1 MPRFLLSSSCV
12 LLLTSSLAAEPPK
25 ISFRVPAGFVAE
37 KIAGSPQVEHPVF
50 ACFDDRGR
58 LYVADN
64 AGMNLNAEQLL
75 KQLPNCIRLL
85 ESTKGDGVYDKS
97 TVFADKMSMPMG
109 VLWHDGAV
117 YSCSPPSL
125 WKLEDTTGKGVC
137 DKRTE
142 LVTKFG
148 FTGNAAD
155 IHGPFLGP
163 DGLFYWTDGRH
174 GHEIRAGGGTMKG
187 KAARIFRCKPD
198 GTNVEVVCGGGM
210 DDPVEMAFTE
220 EGEPFAVVD
229 IFEARPARV
238 DALIYCIDGGV
249 FPYYE
254 AVLGE
259 FKRTGPLL
267 PAVSELG
274 WVAPSGLTR
283 YRSAVFGKEY
293 TDNLFSTQFNKHKVM
308 RHILERD
315 GAGFKSKDEDFITS
329 DDPDFHPT
337 SVREDADGSLIVID
351 TGGWFRIG
359 CPTSVVA
366 KPEIKGGIYRIRKKD
381 APKVEDPYGLRIPWE
396 EAPAEKLIR
405 LLDDTRPAVRDKS
418 IQALVH
424 RGETVINLLFS
435 TAKSGATARLRR
447 NAIWTLCRIGPPESL
462 KQLISCVNDI
472 SASVQQVTARVLG
485 IHRCARNVFPGGM
498 AFYATP
504 AVRRELAICFGR
516 NRNPTNVGLVSLLH
530 HHTNDRFLEHSVIHA
545 LIEIGNRKDTAE
557 LFKNQSAT
565 PRMQR
570 TLLIALDQMENGNL
584 TKEEVLP
591 FLSSDDRALQ
601 QAAWE
606 IVLKH
611 TDWLPDVASEIRKE
625 LVKPTPAGTRSVLAP
640 ESLARAARV
649 AEVQSLVREM
659 FVDRNTP
666 AETRGFLL
674 DVIATAAV
682 EKLPAAWADAL
693 RMAAWDPA
701 ETIVRHAID
710 VIRTRAITDCDDVLN
725 AIVAD
730 PKKPADLRIAALS
743 VTGPRLKALAPD
755 LFDLLLVRLR
765 SEAATDRLSAAQAL
779 GQAPLSADQ
788 LTALCDLMP
797 KATALEFPRLLA
809 AFERG
814 GSAELGR
821 KLVAALVKSPALAS
835 LSPSALRDALKSF
848 PAEVRTAAEPL
859 FKKLAVDDAAQ
870 RNRLMELADVWKAGD
885 AARGRAVFFG
895 KTAACAACHAV
906 GGFGEKIGPDLS
918 KIGQIR
924 TETDLLE
931 AVLFPSNSI
940 VRGYESFMVHLTD
953 GKSYTGVIRRETADT
968 LYLVTPERTEVRV
981 ARKKIESLEPSRVSI
996 MPAGLD
1002 AQLSRE
1008 DLGDL
1013 ITFLKSLK

>member
-1 MPRFLLSSSCV
+1 MPRFSLASVC
-12 LLLTSSLAAEPPK
+12 LLLVTVPLAAEPPK
-25 ISFRVPAGFVAE
+25 DKIPFRVPPGFMAE
-37 KIAGSPQVEHPVF
+37 KIAGPPQVEHPVF
-50 ACFDDRGR
+50 ASFDDRGR

-64 AGMNLNAEQLL
+64 AGMNLKAEELL

-109 VLWHDGAV
+109 VLWHDGVV

-174 GHEIRAGGGTMKG
+174 GHEIRTGGGTMKG

-229 IFEARPARV
+229 IFESRPTRV

-283 YRSAVFGKEY
+283 YRSAIFGKEY

-359 CPTSVVA
+359 CPQSVVA
-366 KPEIKGGIYRIRKKD
+366 KPEIKGGIYRIRKVG
-381 APKVEDPYGLRIPWE
+381 APKVDDPYGRQINWGITL
-396 EAPAEKLIR
+396 AEVLIE
-405 LLDDTRPAVRDKS
+405 LLDDRRPAVRDMAIVELAK
-418 IQALVH
+418 
-424 RGETVINLLFS
+424 RGDAVAYPLS
-435 TAKSGATARLRR
+435 RSDAKGTSARLRR
-447 NAIWTLCRIGPPESL
+447 NATWALGRIATREAL
-462 KQLISCVNDI
+462 DYVNAFLDDKDP
-472 SASVQQVTARVLG
+472 SVQQVGARVLG
-485 IHRCARNVFPGGM
+485 INRRLE
-498 AFYATP
+498 TP
-504 AVRRELAICFGR
+504 RLWWRKTPPSVLRETAIGLGR
-516 NRNPTNVGLVSLLH
+516 TRNPQAVAHLYEAFDRK
-530 HHTNDRFLEHSVIHA
+530 NDQFLDHSVIYA
-545 LIEIGNRKDTAE
+545 LIEIGHREGTARGLRYSLIE
-557 LFKNQSAT
+557 RRGA
-565 PRMQR
+565 
-570 TLLIALDQMENGNL
+570 LIALDQMSGGNL

-591 FLSSDDRALQ
+591 FLVVDDVRLRQTAWDIAL
-601 QAAWE
+601 
-606 IVLKH
+606 KRP
-611 TDWLPDVASEIRKE
+611 DWLPDLTGKIRLE
-625 LVKPTPAGTRSVLAP
+625 LIKPTLPGARRVLPQEA
-640 ESLARAARV
+640 LARVGQVPVIQA
-649 AEVQSLVREM
+649 LVGELLKDPR
-659 FVDRNTP
+659 TST
-666 AETRGFLL
+666 ETRLSLL

-682 EKLPAAWADAL
+682 EKLPPTWVTALRATTADPADAV
-693 RMAAWDPA
+693 
-701 ETIVRHAID
+701 VRHAIE
-710 VIRTRAITDCDDVLN
+710 VIRSRGVNECDEVLN
-725 AIVAD
+725 TLVAD
-730 PKKPADLRIAALS
+730 AEKPADLRITALS
-743 VTGPRLKALAPD
+743 VTAPRLKALAPA
-755 LFDLLLVRLR
+755 LFDLLLVRLK

-779 GQAPLSADQ
+779 SHAPLSAEQ
-788 LTALCDLMP
+788 LASLCDTLP
-797 KATALEFPRLLA
+797 TATALELPRLLA
-809 AFERG
+809 TFERG

-821 KLVAALVKSPALAS
+821 KLVAALEKSPALTS
-835 LSPSALRDALKSF
+835 LSPTALRDGLKSY
-848 PAEVRTAAEPL
+848 PAEVRTSAEPL
-859 FKKLAVDDAAQ
+859 FKKLSIDDAAQ
-870 RNRLMELADVWKAGD
+870 RKRLKELDGVSKNGD

-895 KTAACAACHAV
+895 KKAACAACHAV
-906 GGFGEKIGPDLS
+906 GGFGEKIGPDVS

-940 VRGYESFMVHLTD
+940 VRGYESFVVHLTD
-953 GKSYTGVIRRETADT
+953 GKSYTGVIRRETADAV
-968 LYLVTPERTEVRV
+968 YLVTPERTEVRV
-981 ARKKIESLEPSRVSI
+981 GRKQIESLEPSRVSI

-1008 DLGDL
+1008 ELGDL
-1013 ITFLKSLK
+1013 IAFLKSLK

>member
-1 MPRFLLSSSCV
+1 M
-12 LLLTSSLAAEPPK
+12 
-25 ISFRVPAGFVAE
+25 
-37 KIAGSPQVEHPVF
+37 F

-64 AGMNLNAEQLL
+64 AGMNLKAEDLL

-85 ESTKGDGVYDKS
+85 EDTKGTGVFDKS

-125 WKLEDTTGKGVC
+125 WKLEDTTGKGVA

-148 FTGNAAD
+148 FAGNAAD

-163 DGLFYWTDGRH
+163 DGQFYWTDGRH
-174 GHEIRAGGGTMKG
+174 GHEIRTGGGTMKG

-229 IFEARPARV
+229 IFESRPTRV

-359 CPTSVVA
+359 CPQSVVA

-381 APKVEDPYGLRIPWE
+381 APKVDDPYGRRVLWDITL
-396 EAPAEKLIR
+396 AESLID
-405 LLDDTRPAVRDKS
+405 LLDNPRPFVRDLAIAELARRGNAVAEPLS
-418 IQALVH
+418 IV
-424 RGETVINLLFS
+424 
-435 TAKSGATARLRR
+435 ARHGKTTCARR
-447 NAIWTLCRIGPPESL
+447 NAMWVLCRIGTREALQYFKSYMDDKDP
-462 KQLISCVNDI
+462 
-472 SASVQQVTARVLG
+472 SVQQVAARVLG
-485 IHRCARNVFPGGM
+485 IHCRTDALDYWRRG
-498 AFYATP
+498 ASP
-504 AVRRELAICFGR
+504 AVTREIAIGWGR
-516 NRNPTNVGLVSLLH
+516 TRDPQAIHYIGAALTRA
-530 HHTNDRFLEHSVIHA
+530 NDRFLEHA
-545 LIEIGNRKDTAE
+545 LIYAQIQIADRARTAKFLPDGFRAEIRGA
-557 LFKNQSAT
+557 
-565 PRMQR
+565 
-570 TLLIALDQMENGNL
+570 LIALDQMENGNL
-584 TKEEVLP
+584 TKEEVVP
-591 FLSSDDRALQ
+591 FLDDRDAPLRQ
-601 QAAWE
+601 TAWD
-606 IVLKH
+606 IVLKRPE
-611 TDWLPDVASEIRKE
+611 WLSDLAGAIRNDLLKPDLEQSYRM
-625 LVKPTPAGTRSVLAP
+625 LQQ
-640 ESLARAARV
+640 ESLARAGRV
-649 AEVQSLVREM
+649 PAVQALVADLLND
-659 FVDRNTP
+659 VKTP
-666 AETRGFLL
+666 TETRGLLL
-674 DVIATAAV
+674 DVIGTAVV
-682 EKLPAAWADAL
+682 EKLPSAWVTAL
-693 RMAAWDPA
+693 RTGAADPA
-701 ETIVRHAID
+701 EAVVRHAID
-710 VIRTRAITDCDDVLN
+710 VIRTRDVTACDEVLN
-725 AIVAD
+725 SIVAD
-730 PKKPADLRIAALS
+730 RKKPADLRIAAL
-743 VTGPRLKALAPD
+743 TAAAPRLKALGPD
-755 LFDLLLVRLR
+755 LFDLLLTRLK
-765 SEAATDRLSAAQAL
+765 SEAATDRLAAAQAL
-779 GQAPLSADQ
+779 SLAPLSADQ
-788 LTALCDLMP
+788 LVALCNVLP
-797 KATALEFPRLLA
+797 KATALELPRLLA

-821 KLVAALVKSPALAS
+821 ALVGALQQSPALAS
-835 LSPSALRDALKSF
+835 LAPQSLRDALKAF

-859 FKKLAVDDAAQ
+859 LKKLAIDDAGQ
-870 RNRLMELADVWKAGD
+870 RKRLKELDGVSKTGD
-885 AARGRAVFFG
+885 PARGRAVFFG
-895 KTAACAACHAV
+895 KKAACAACHAV
-906 GGFGEKIGPDLS
+906 GGFGEKIGPDVS

-931 AVLFPSNSI
+931 AVLFPSNSL
-940 VRGYESFMVHLTD
+940 VRGYESFVVDLTD
-953 GKSYTGVIRRETADT
+953 GKSYTGMIRRETADAV
-968 LYLVTPERTEVRV
+968 YLVTPERAEVRV
-981 ARKKIESLEPSRVSI
+981 ARTKIASLEPSRVSI

-1002 AQLSRE
+1002 GQLSRE
-1008 DLGDL
+1008 ELGDL
-1013 ITFLKSLK
+1013 IAFLKSLK